1 MLSCLQMARAFGG
14 RIIIAVDISDKKLEN
29 AMKMGATHT
38 INGSTEDVP
47 ERIRVSHFRTGLR
60 MRLLNRFLVCND
72 TQILVLQFL
81 YVHT

>member
-1 MLSCLQMARAFGG
+1 MTEGLVLSCLQMARAFGG

-47 ERIRVSHFRTGLR
+47 ERIRVSHLP
-60 MRLLNRFLVCND
+60 LQNRFAD
-72 TQILVLQFL
+72 EIAQQISCV
-81 YVHT
+81 